1 MRATCILLFAAFA
14 ACQNV
19 EKKLED
25 VVYGQDY
32 EADYEMIAARAKH
45 ILDREFLAGLDPDK
59 TIEDEGDFWT
69 LWDYKT
75 SMWYRKTT
83 RRRAHV
89 KVEDAGE
96 GMVRVGVAVVT
107 QINDNM
113 DNPHSIEDARWVRT
127 TPDAEWATR
136 IEQQIGRRYLEADP
150 SEAWKEKNR
159 EEKRK
164 GLRPDLVD
172 RYRDVD
178 LGEKD
183 VEDTTPP
190 PKRDD

>member
-1 MRATCILLFAAFA
+1 MCSS
-14 ACQNV
+14 
-19 EKKLED
+19 D
-25 VVYGQDY
+25 
-32 EADYEMIAARAKH
+32 
-45 ILDREFLAGLDPDK
+45 LDPDRTK
-59 TIEDEGDFWT
+59 EDEADFWT

-89 KVEDAGE
+89 IVEDAGE
-96 GMVRVGVAVVT
+96 GMVRVGVAVIT

-113 DNPHSIEDARWVRT
+113 DNQHSIEDARWVKT
-127 TPDAEWATR
+127 EPDTEWAMR
-136 IEQQIGRRYLEADP
+136 IEQQIGRRYLDAEP

-164 GLRPDLVD
+164 GLRPDLAD

-178 LGEKD
+178 LGEAQVVMD
-183 VEDTTPP
+183 LQAVVQPTIDRAR
-190 PKRDD
+190 RDIIFAASGVLFVGLLIAFALSGRIRG